1 MQRSNPFFIFSV
13 GIKSVNL
20 YDGVFMGARDSW
32 QLVRYLN
39 FPTVQQSV
47 THYLDALLIIMDR
60 QYEANK
66 SQCLY
71 IKEVKIE

>member
-1 MQRSNPFFIFSV
+1 MQRSNPFFIYSV

-20 YDGVFMGARDSW
+20 YDGVFMGARGSW
-32 QLVRYLN
+32 QLIRNLN
-39 FPTVQQSV
+39 FQPFSSQS
-47 THYLDALLIIMDR
+47 HSYLDALIVIMDR

-71 IKEVKIE
+71 IKEVK